1 MAPRGVSATGSTR
14 VTTPTT
20 NAALDEEVRRLRA
33 KEAFDSNCRDWCKR
47 IKTLVSKELFH
58 LQQMI
63 CSKTDDEFGT
73 EWQDL
78 VCSSLKVPEEQ
89 QYEFWTRS
97 HWGGMKEAKKQL
109 GIKRMNMTGA
119 MKIEFFSK
127 CLKKCWDGQNRRR
140 DRRRANLQ
148 NTYCFP

>member
-1 MAPRGVSATGSTR
+1 
-14 VTTPTT
+14 
-20 NAALDEEVRRLRA
+20 
-33 KEAFDSNCRDWCKR
+33 
-47 IKTLVSKELFH
+47 
-58 LQQMI
+58 MI

-97 HWGGMKEAKKQL
+97 HWGGMKEAKKNL
-109 GIKRMNMTGA
+109 GVKRMNMTGA

-127 CLKKCWDGQNRRR
+127 CLWKCWDGQNRRR